1 MSCERFVVAMLVTL
15 LASCPLLGLVMALG
29 PIEFL
34 QLIAGVNGDT
44 WGTVNQ
50 LANRSIGWN

>member
-44 WGTVNQ
+44 CGTVNQ
-50 LANRSIGWN
+50 LANWSII